1 MKICIV
7 TPIVPPIIGGPSTYV
22 PKFSEIAKKMGHQC
36 FIVAY
41 VSKDEEETDFEVQKV
56 QLKIPIFFRQ
66 LVMIYKILRVVKKN
80 DIDIIYPYDPIVTGF
95 PSMIAAKILR
105 KPVVQRIVNDPS
117 WEVARSL
124 KLTDL
129 ELDEFQNSN
138 KKMRIRIIRILH
150 IMVSKN
156 ADAIITPS
164 KYIKNLVL
172 GWGVE
177 NNKVTVVYNAC
188 DVDIGN
194 GAIEDKKSM
203 LPKGRKM
210 ILTVCRFDPWKNVDE
225 IIKAISKIPEDV
237 TLFVIGEGQEK
248 DALERL
254 AKKLGIE
261 VRFLGRLDNS
271 DVIDYMRLADVFV
284 LFSTYEGLSH
294 TLLEA
299 MSCGCPSIVS
309 SIESNIEIVSDNE
322 NGLLVEPHNLGELT
336 RKIRDI
342 ILSEE
347 VGVRL
352 GENAKIRASEFTWE
366 KTVSESLKVFKKVI
380 GD

>member
-1 MKICIV
+1 MKVCIV
-7 TPIVPPIIGGPSTYV
+7 TPIFPPMIGGPSTYV

-41 VSKDEEETDFEVQKV
+41 VSEDEKETDFKVQKV
-56 QLKIPIFFRQ
+56 PLKIPIFFRQ
-66 LVMIYKILRVVKKN
+66 LVMIYKILRVVNKK
-80 DIDIIYPYDPIVTGF
+80 DVDLLYPYDPLVSGF
-95 PSMIAAKILR
+95 PSMIAAKLLR

-124 KLTDL
+124 KLTNL
-129 ELDEFQNSN
+129 ELNEFQDS
-138 KKMRIRIIRILH
+138 KKKIRIRIIRKLH

-156 ADAIITPS
+156 ADVIITPS

-177 NNKVTVVYNAC
+177 KNKISVVYNAC

-210 ILTVCRFDPWKNVDE
+210 VLTVCRLDPWKNVDE
-225 IIKAISKIPEDV
+225 IIKAVSKIPEDV

-248 DALERL
+248 DALENL
-254 AKKLGIE
+254 AKKLR
-261 VRFLGRLDNS
+261 VDVKFLGRLDNS
-271 DVIDYMRLADVFV
+271 DVIDYMCLADVFV

-299 MSCGCPSIVS
+299 MSCGCPSIAS
-309 SIESNIEIVSDNE
+309 SIESNIEIVTDNE
-322 NGLLVEPHNLGELT
+322 NGFLVEPHNVGELT

-347 VGVRL
+347 LGVRL
-352 GENAKIRASEFTWE
+352 GKNAKIRASEFTWE
-366 KTVSESLKVFKKVI
+366 KTVSESLKVFEKVI
-380 GD
+380 R